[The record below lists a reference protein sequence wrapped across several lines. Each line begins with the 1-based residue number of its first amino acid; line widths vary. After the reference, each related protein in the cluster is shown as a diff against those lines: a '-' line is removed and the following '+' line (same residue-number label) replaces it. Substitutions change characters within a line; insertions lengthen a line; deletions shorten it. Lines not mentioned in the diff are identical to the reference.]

1 MGGAH
6 GRKRRWIMKNFIQR
20 SFRRELLV
28 SFLAVSVLPLI
39 VCCVFLIQMFKV
51 KVGRDF
57 EKKDM
62 ELAGA
67 VEQQLMTL
75 FDAYHDAAEELC
87 TDPLVAEALKKE
99 SFGKKN
105 EVYRSL
111 YGATAACR
119 EMAGFHLYNAG
130 GSCLYSTGNRTYG
143 QTLPVYW
150 GILREAHAHPNDLII
165 RSDLEI
171 GGDEVLRFARAVT
184 GNSEECSGYFVVTM
198 TAEHFAKALSGTY
211 SGQDGIC
218 ILNGFLETVYSVGT
232 ASGET
237 VGDVLRNRFLQGEPL
252 TEIWNNNSI
261 YVSKLGDTGLYSVL
275 IRPHVFTSDTTRSM
289 YTVLLFMAAGSFL
302 LSVGVAIGISS
313 FLSKPIHVLH
323 DAMDEVQEGNLDTH
337 VDMERQDEF
346 GELAENFNIM
356 TKRISSYMEERVRR
370 EKELNET
377 QIAMMQSQLNPH
389 FLYNILG
396 TIRTCQALGKLD
408 IADQMLTNLTAF
420 YRLTLRKSKEL
431 IPIKDE
437 LEIARL
443 YLKMEKLCHKDN
455 LDWEINTEDGIE
467 NFMICKFTL
476 QPFLENSI
484 LHGLSAATPE
494 VFISI
499 HVLYGND
506 TVVIAIEDNGAG
518 MPPETLNQ
526 LRHAI
531 DHKIINY
538 EKHFGISNVSARISN
553 PLYGNGSVRIDSH
566 PGNGTYVT
574 IEFQQMEDTYEENN
588 DRR

>member
-87 TDPLVAEALKKE
+87 TDPLVAEALEKE

-119 EMAGFHLYNAG
+119 EMAGFHLYNAD

-143 QTLPVYW
+143 QMLPVYW

-237 VGDVLRNRFLQGEPL
+237 VGDVLRSRFLQGE
-252 TEIWNNNSI
+252 S
-261 YVSKLGDTGLYSVL
+261 
-275 IRPHVFTSDTTRSM
+275 
-289 YTVLLFMAAGSFL
+289 
-302 LSVGVAIGISS
+302 
-313 FLSKPIHVLH
+313 
-323 DAMDEVQEGNLDTH
+323 LD
-337 VDMERQDEF
+337 
-346 GELAENFNIM
+346 
-356 TKRISSYMEERVRR
+356 
-370 EKELNET
+370 
-377 QIAMMQSQLNPH
+377 
-389 FLYNILG
+389 
-396 TIRTCQALGKLD
+396 
-408 IADQMLTNLTAF
+408 
-420 YRLTLRKSKEL
+420 RKS
-431 IPIKDE
+431 
-437 LEIARL
+437 
-443 YLKMEKLCHKDN
+443 
-455 LDWEINTEDGIE
+455 
-467 NFMICKFTL
+467 
-476 QPFLENSI
+476 
-484 LHGLSAATPE
+484 
-494 VFISI
+494 
-499 HVLYGND
+499 
-506 TVVIAIEDNGAG
+506 VV
-518 MPPETLNQ
+518 
-526 LRHAI
+526 
-531 DHKIINY
+531 
-538 EKHFGISNVSARISN
+538 
-553 PLYGNGSVRIDSH
+553 
-566 PGNGTYVT
+566 
-574 IEFQQMEDTYEENN
+574 
-588 DRR
+588 

>member
-1 MGGAH
+1 
-6 GRKRRWIMKNFIQR
+6 MKNFIQR

-184 GNSEECSGYFVVTM
+184 GNSEECSGYFVATR

-237 VGDVLRNRFLQGEPL
+237 VGDVLRSRFLQGESL
-252 TEIWNNNSI
+252 TEVWNNNSI
-261 YVSKLGDTGLYSVL
+261 YVSKLGNTGLYSVL

-389 FLYNILG
+389 FLYNTLDS
-396 TIRTCQALGKLD
+396 IRWIAVIQKNSGIVKMVTALSGLLKNM
-408 IADQMLTNLTAF
+408 AKGFNEKV
-420 YRLTLRKSKEL
+420 TLQKEL
-431 IPIKDE
+431 D
-437 LEIARL
+437 
-443 YLKMEKLCHKDN
+443 
-455 LDWEINTEDGIE
+455 
-467 NFMICKFTL
+467 
-476 QPFLENSI
+476 FL
-484 LHGLSAATPE
+484 G
-494 VFISI
+494 
-499 HVLYGND
+499 D
-506 TVVIAIEDNGAG
+506 
-518 MPPETLNQ
+518 
-526 LRHAI
+526 
-531 DHKIINY
+531 
-538 EKHFGISNVSARISN
+538 
-553 PLYGNGSVRIDSH
+553 
-566 PGNGTYVT
+566 YVT
-574 IEFQQMEDTYEENN
+574 IEKVKYVELFDLVVQVDEPELYEALVIKLTLQPLVENAIFNGIEPGGKHGTILIHAYRDGEDFVIRVRDDGVGIPREKMATILNN
-588 DRR
+588 TEKVKGSSMSGIGLPNVDRRIKLNYGEEYGLTIESQEGEFTEITIKMPLEYECEGESR

>member
-1 MGGAH
+1 
-6 GRKRRWIMKNFIQR
+6 MKNFIQR

-75 FDAYHDAAEELC
+75 FDAYHEAAEELC

-165 RSDLEI
+165 RSDLEAN
-171 GGDEVLRFARAVT
+171 GDEVLRFARAVT
-184 GNSEECSGYFVVTM
+184 GNSEECSGYFVATM
-198 TAEHFAKALSGTY
+198 TTEHFAKALSGTY

-237 VGDVLRNRFLQGEPL
+237 VGDVLRSRFLQGESL
-252 TEIWNNNSI
+252 TEVWNNNSI
-261 YVSKLGDTGLYSVL
+261 YVSKLGNTGLYSVL

-289 YTVLLFMAAGSFL
+289 YTVLLFMATGSFL
-302 LSVGVAIGISS
+302 LSVGVAIGSDLFS
-313 FLSKPIHVLH
+313 PSRSMCFMMPW
-323 DAMDEVQEGNLDTH
+323 M
-337 VDMERQDEF
+337 RF
-346 GELAENFNIM
+346 
-356 TKRISSYMEERVRR
+356 RR
-370 EKELNET
+370 EIWIPMWTWNVRTSLGSWRK
-377 QIAMMQSQLNPH
+377 
-389 FLYNILG
+389 IL
-396 TIRTCQALGKLD
+396 
-408 IADQMLTNLTAF
+408 
-420 YRLTLRKSKEL
+420 
-431 IPIKDE
+431 
-437 LEIARL
+437 
-443 YLKMEKLCHKDN
+443 
-455 LDWEINTEDGIE
+455 
-467 NFMICKFTL
+467 
-476 QPFLENSI
+476 
-484 LHGLSAATPE
+484 
-494 VFISI
+494 IS
-499 HVLYGND
+499 
-506 TVVIAIEDNGAG
+506 
-518 MPPETLNQ
+518 
-526 LRHAI
+526 
-531 DHKIINY
+531 
-538 EKHFGISNVSARISN
+538 
-553 PLYGNGSVRIDSH
+553 
-566 PGNGTYVT
+566 
-574 IEFQQMEDTYEENN
+574 
-588 DRR
+588 